1 MATVEELKKM
11 SILDVAQALGMEM
24 KRQSGNTYY
33 WTEHD
38 SFKINTN
45 RNIWH
50 WFSRDKGGNVFSL
63 VQEIKGVSFKEAK
76 HFLETG
82 EFAKVVIDE
91 KPPEPFRY
99 ILEPYEHKE
108 FNLGRQY
115 LREERGLSDETID
128 TFLAADNL
136 AQATRKK
143 GDYFEPVIV
152 FKSRNDDGSLVGASL
167 QGIVENKV
175 QHPERG
181 RLKQIMKNSDGL
193 AGFHLDIGTPKR
205 LVFAEAPIDLM
216 SYYELHKDNL
226 EDVRLVAMEGLKK
239 GVISR
244 YTVDLLSD
252 GQYSQTMS
260 REQIIG
266 ALDALNQTTELLK
279 DSSNLITLAV
289 DNDEAGLRFIK
300 GLKDDGIPITVDIP
314 PRKDNQDKMD
324 WNEYLK
330 KEKAGEKQMAE
341 ESSHKEFQAPFFS
354 TEILDKYVEE
364 VAQHYTED
372 IETAEYLFPDGRLVS
387 SWDYGMRGDDHR
399 AIRNYFDV
407 IGRPELDILN
417 DHPKDFWNLVHNGIG
432 AVRLVPE
439 TQTALLL
446 EGQALTT
453 LQREILQGSSL
464 KTEVYQEGQAIT
476 ATYLKRLGVSSEEK
490 DIDEANQKSLEPFSD
505 AQKEHIREFFKTRI
519 SDVKTDY
526 VYLPNGQEDIGY
538 YLDGYLFAHH
548 YAELDMLSPEKRVDA
563 LTSRLVSED
572 GQKVDHVALGFDIE
586 RIDRTLLE
594 DTFGY
599 NPDTPIEEYRHSEKN
614 IDRIA
619 EKEEQVFR
627 AGFDRQSFADTI
639 SLMQKYSIEEVLNPS
654 DNIYHDEIR
663 HQSLLKDLS
672 KVNTDP
678 MYHFIARYM
687 DEQGIKLSHTF
698 DTDNQIVSYV
708 KGADQFSIQ
717 DFITIAQEKDL
728 LNEAPSVAP
737 WKAITVTQPVNSYTV
752 FTDKLSKEFGNVSD
766 LYQFVNKKLKR
777 SQRRELSALLSQPG
791 RGTPLDTLMAID
803 SAAGGNFNVEVNGQ
817 SILSL
822 FPNGINEEATEI
834 YFRSSAEIEENPEQE
849 TLKSI
854 ELYHSEFLA
863 DKPDVVEYLQ
873 EENASAEEVQST
885 LAFLQTLDTD
895 RWEWLTPVQSHL
907 DELRQE
913 QHLKQLEE
921 EKLEYG
927 EELFSLYHSP
937 EFNTKPFV
945 VDWLKGQ
952 NATASEVQH
961 VLDFIP
967 TVYQEDWY
975 DPDVWK
981 SELDVELSSFR
992 DKQKALDRS
1001 QEPSNTGGELF
1012 NRNFS
1017 SLETEVSGI
1026 ALQPE
1031 ESKTQPDFPANV
1043 HLHFNIDRTTKS
1055 RFKLRS
1061 GYHYPEEKDVRILNS
1076 YSDSLQSSAQHYL
1089 NDFADQKIIYAFS
1102 EEEQVRFLEVDF
1114 EKRHWMHLTGIMP
1127 VYDEHLPSVAE
1138 KFIDEIAS
1146 GHTTFKNVTLG
1157 QGFND
1162 KIKVL
1167 PMLSEL
1173 LEAKAFT
1180 FNDLSTV
1187 QKFQRLELE
1196 KGIKPENKD
1205 LILALKTDDQS
1216 TFPASLMKLSQ
1227 KIYKTIEPDQKVV
1240 LGVFAKKDNE
1250 IRTLSVNRDYITD
1263 GGKEMLTTLQE
1274 NRAIDQ
1280 MKAEEKKQR
1289 QAQKIEI
1296 VQDSDADG
1304 LSDEVEY
1311 GQGTDPF
1318 GPNVKDTQ
1326 IENISQPEMDT
1337 RSVSEMIAAND
1348 TKALAQHMK
1357 EGVKQYF
1364 DSDQYKTFLTAM
1376 SHFNNYSP
1384 RNIQL
1389 LLAQN
1394 PKISRVASANC
1405 WSEEFGRYINKG
1417 AKALRVWAP
1426 STVTQKDPKT
1436 GQSMLDKNGN
1446 EIKVTRFRLVPVFDV
1461 SQTNGKE
1468 LPKAIYELEGTHE
1481 DYANLY
1487 RAAKTVSLD
1496 KGVSFKIDS
1505 NWSQK
1510 GNGYYSPK
1518 ANEIVI
1524 KGGMS
1529 EQQTLKTIFHEMA
1542 HSDLHNPE
1550 NISENAMKRS
1560 TAELQAESVAYVVA
1574 NHYGLDT
1581 SEYSFAYL
1589 AGWSRDPKALSD
1601 LEEQLSIVQNE
1612 AKSLISRLDTILE
1625 KQVTKT
1631 VAQSKF
1637 MEQMNHF
1644 KKQSQEKLA
1653 AKQKEREQEESPKKS
1668 QARQEL
1674 NEP

>member
-11 SILDVAQALGMEM
+11 SILDVAQSLGMEM
-24 KRQSGNTYY
+24 KRLSGNTYY

-38 SFKINTN
+38 SFKINTD
-45 RNIWH
+45 RNFWH
-50 WFSRDKGGNVFSL
+50 WFSQDKGGNVFSL

-82 EFAKVVIDE
+82 EFPKVVIDE

-99 ILEPYEHKE
+99 FLEAYEHPN

-115 LREERGLSDETID
+115 LKEERGLSDETID
-128 TFLAADNL
+128 TFLSSGNL

-175 QHPERG
+175 QHPEKG

-244 YTVDLLSD
+244 YTADLLSD

-260 REQIIG
+260 RDQIRG
-266 ALDALNQTTELLK
+266 ALDALNHTTELLK
-279 DSSNLITLAV
+279 DSPDLITLAV

-300 GLKDDGIPITVDIP
+300 GLKDDGISITVDIP
-314 PRKDNQDKMD
+314 PRKDDQDKMD
-324 WNEYLK
+324 WNDYLK
-330 KEKAGEKQMAE
+330 ESKEKAGEKQLAE
-341 ESSHKEFQAPFFS
+341 ENNHREFQAPFFN

-364 VAQHYTED
+364 VDQRYTED

-407 IGRPELDILN
+407 MGRPELDILN

-453 LQREILQGSSL
+453 IQREILQSSSL

-490 DIDEANQKSLEPFSD
+490 DATMRQPTVGLE
-505 AQKEHIREFFKTRI
+505 E
-519 SDVKTDY
+519 
-526 VYLPNGQEDIGY
+526 
-538 YLDGYLFAHH
+538 
-548 YAELDMLSPEKRVDA
+548 
-563 LTSRLVSED
+563 
-572 GQKVDHVALGFDIE
+572 
-586 RIDRTLLE
+586 
-594 DTFGY
+594 
-599 NPDTPIEEYRHSEKN
+599 
-614 IDRIA
+614 
-619 EKEEQVFR
+619 
-627 AGFDRQSFADTI
+627 
-639 SLMQKYSIEEVLNPS
+639 
-654 DNIYHDEIR
+654 
-663 HQSLLKDLS
+663 
-672 KVNTDP
+672 
-678 MYHFIARYM
+678 
-687 DEQGIKLSHTF
+687 
-698 DTDNQIVSYV
+698 
-708 KGADQFSIQ
+708 
-717 DFITIAQEKDL
+717 
-728 LNEAPSVAP
+728 
-737 WKAITVTQPVNSYTV
+737 
-752 FTDKLSKEFGNVSD
+752 
-766 LYQFVNKKLKR
+766 LYQ
-777 SQRRELSALLSQPG
+777 
-791 RGTPLDTLMAID
+791 
-803 SAAGGNFNVEVNGQ
+803 
-817 SILSL
+817 
-822 FPNGINEEATEI
+822 
-834 YFRSSAEIEENPEQE
+834 
-849 TLKSI
+849 
-854 ELYHSEFLA
+854 SEFLA

-945 VDWLKGQ
+945 VDWLKGK

-975 DPDVWK
+975 DPNVWE

-992 DKQKALDRS
+992 DKQKAPDRS

-1031 ESKTQPDFPANV
+1031 ESETQPDFPANV
-1043 HLHFNIDRTTKS
+1043 HLYFNIDRTTKS

-1061 GYHYPEEKDVRILNS
+1061 GYQYPEEKDVRILNN
-1076 YSDSLQSSAQHYL
+1076 YSDSLQRSAQHYL
-1089 NDFADQKIIYAFS
+1089 SDFAGQKIIYAFS
-1102 EEEQVRFLEVDF
+1102 EEEQVHFLEVDF

-1127 VYDEHLPSVAE
+1127 IYDEHLPSVAE
-1138 KFIDEIAS
+1138 QFIDEIAS

-1167 PMLSEL
+1167 PMLPEL

-1227 KIYKTIEPDQKVV
+1227 KIYKTIKPNQKVV
-1240 LGVFAKKDNE
+1240 LGVFAEKENE

-1263 GGKEMLTTLQE
+1263 GGKEMLMTLQE
-1274 NRAIDQ
+1274 NRATEQ
-1280 MKAEEKKQR
+1280 MKDEPNLQNGGLEKSATKDQNLRNHFEKILREDEEKKLR
-1289 QAQKIEI
+1289 QARKNEI
-1296 VQDSDADG
+1296 IQDSDADG

-1318 GPNVKDTQ
+1318 GPNVKDTK
-1326 IENISQPEMDT
+1326 IEDISQPEIDT
-1337 RSVSEMIAAND
+1337 RNVSEMIATND

-1364 DSDQYKTFLTAM
+1364 DSAQYKTFLTAM

-1394 PKISRVASANC
+1394 DKASKVASFKT
-1405 WSEEFGRYINKG
+1405 WQTEFERNINKG
-1417 AKALRVWAP
+1417 EKALRIWAP
-1426 STVTQKDPKT
+1426 STVTKKDPKT
-1436 GQSMLDKNGN
+1436 GQPMLDKDGH
-1446 EIKVTRFRLVPVFDV
+1446 EIKVTHFRLVPVFDV
-1461 SQTNGKE
+1461 SQTSGKE
-1468 LPKAIYELEGTHE
+1468 LPKEIYELEGTHE

-1496 KGVSFKIDS
+1496 KGVNFKINP
-1505 NWSQK
+1505 NWSHK
-1510 GNGYYSPK
+1510 GNGYYSLK
-1518 ANEIVI
+1518 TNEIVI

-1542 HSDLHNPE
+1542 HSVLHNPE
-1550 NISENAMKRS
+1550 NISENAIKRS

-1589 AGWSRDPKALSD
+1589 AGWSRDPEALSD
-1601 LEEQLSIVQNE
+1601 LEEQLSIVQKE
-1612 AKSLISRLDTILE
+1612 AKSLISRLDTVLE
-1625 KQVTKT
+1625 KQITKT

-1637 MEQMNHF
+1637 MEQMDRF
-1644 KKQSQEKLA
+1644 KKQSQEKLV
-1653 AKQKEREQEESPKKS
+1653 AKQKEREQEEMPKKS

>member
-24 KRQSGNTYY
+24 KRLSGNTYY

-38 SFKINTN
+38 SFKINTD
-45 RNIWH
+45 RNFWH
-50 WFSRDKGGNVFSL
+50 WFSQDKGGNVFSL

-82 EFAKVVIDE
+82 EFPKVVIDE
-91 KPPEPFRY
+91 KSPEPFRY
-99 ILEPYEHKE
+99 FLEAYEHKE

-128 TFLAADNL
+128 TFLAAGNL

-193 AGFHLDIGTPKR
+193 AGFRLDIGTPKR

-260 REQIIG
+260 RGQIIG

-364 VAQHYTED
+364 VAQRYTED

-407 IGRPELDILN
+407 MGRPELDILN
-417 DHPKDFWNLVHNGIG
+417 DHPRDFWNLVHNGIG

-439 TQTALLL
+439 THTALLL

-453 LQREILQGSSL
+453 LQREILQSSSL

-476 ATYLKRLGVSSEEK
+476 ATYLKKLGVSSEEK
-490 DIDEANQKSLEPFSD
+490 DVVMLQPTVSLE
-505 AQKEHIREFFKTRI
+505 E
-519 SDVKTDY
+519 
-526 VYLPNGQEDIGY
+526 
-538 YLDGYLFAHH
+538 
-548 YAELDMLSPEKRVDA
+548 
-563 LTSRLVSED
+563 
-572 GQKVDHVALGFDIE
+572 
-586 RIDRTLLE
+586 
-594 DTFGY
+594 
-599 NPDTPIEEYRHSEKN
+599 
-614 IDRIA
+614 
-619 EKEEQVFR
+619 
-627 AGFDRQSFADTI
+627 
-639 SLMQKYSIEEVLNPS
+639 
-654 DNIYHDEIR
+654 
-663 HQSLLKDLS
+663 
-672 KVNTDP
+672 
-678 MYHFIARYM
+678 
-687 DEQGIKLSHTF
+687 
-698 DTDNQIVSYV
+698 
-708 KGADQFSIQ
+708 
-717 DFITIAQEKDL
+717 
-728 LNEAPSVAP
+728 
-737 WKAITVTQPVNSYTV
+737 
-752 FTDKLSKEFGNVSD
+752 
-766 LYQFVNKKLKR
+766 LYQ
-777 SQRRELSALLSQPG
+777 
-791 RGTPLDTLMAID
+791 
-803 SAAGGNFNVEVNGQ
+803 
-817 SILSL
+817 
-822 FPNGINEEATEI
+822 
-834 YFRSSAEIEENPEQE
+834 
-849 TLKSI
+849 
-854 ELYHSEFLA
+854 SEFLA

-945 VDWLKGQ
+945 VNWLKGQ

-961 VLDFIP
+961 VLDLIP

-981 SELDVELSSFR
+981 PTLTAKLAEYRTQEPARERIEVSESIE
-992 DKQKALDRS
+992 KALDRS

-1031 ESKTQPDFPANV
+1031 ESETQPDFPANV
-1043 HLHFNIDRTTKS
+1043 HLYFNIDRTTKS

-1061 GYHYPEEKDVRILNS
+1061 GYQYPEEKDVRILNN
-1076 YSDSLQSSAQHYL
+1076 YSDSLQRSAQHYL
-1089 NDFADQKIIYAFS
+1089 SDFADQKIIYAFS
-1102 EEEQVRFLEVDF
+1102 EENQIHFLEVDF

-1138 KFIDEIAS
+1138 QFIDEIAS

-1167 PMLSEL
+1167 PMLPEL

-1227 KIYKTIEPDQKVV
+1227 KIYKTIKPNQKVV
-1240 LGVFAKKDNE
+1240 LGVFAEKENE

-1326 IENISQPEMDT
+1326 IENISQPEIDT
-1337 RSVSEMIAAND
+1337 RNVSEMIAAND

-1394 PKISRVASANC
+1394 PKISKVASANC

-1436 GQSMLDKNGN
+1436 GQSMLDKDGN

-1496 KGVSFKIDS
+1496 KGISFKIDS

-1529 EQQTLKTIFHEMA
+1529 EQQTLKTIFHEIA

-1550 NISENAMKRS
+1550 NMSENATKRS

-1601 LEEQLSIVQNE
+1601 LEEQLSIVQKE
-1612 AKSLISRLDTILE
+1612 AKSLISRLDIVLE

-1653 AKQKEREQEESPKKS
+1653 AKQKEREQEEPPKKS

>member
-99 ILEPYEHKE
+99 ILEPYEHPN
-108 FNLGRQY
+108 FDLGREY
-115 LREERGLSDETID
+115 LRKERGLSEETID
-128 TFLAADNL
+128 AFLNQGNL
-136 AQATRKK
+136 AEATRKK

-152 FKSRNDDGSLVGASL
+152 FKSRNVDGKIVGASL
-167 QGIVENKV
+167 QGIVENWVKY
-175 QHPERG
+175 PERG
-181 RLKQIMKNSDGL
+181 RLKQVMTRSDGMS
-193 AGFHLDIGTPKR
+193 GFSFDIGTPNR
-205 LVFAEAPIDLM
+205 LIFLEAPIDLM
-216 SYYELHKDNL
+216 SYYELHKDSL
-226 EDVRLVAMEGLKK
+226 ENVRLVAMDGVKK
-239 GVISR
+239 SVISR
-244 YTVDLLSD
+244 YTADLLTD
-252 GQYSQTMS
+252 GRFSQERS
-260 REQIIG
+260 QKDILN
-266 ALDALNQTTELLK
+266 ALDNILKTTSTFE
-279 DSSNLITLAV
+279 DNPNLITLAV
-289 DNDEAGLRFIK
+289 DNDEAGLKFIEK
-300 GLKDDGIPITVDIP
+300 LKEDNIPFQIDLAPKSDGV
-314 PRKDNQDKMD
+314 KKMD
-324 WNEYLK
+324 WNEYLQ
-330 KEKAGEKQMAE
+330 KEKAGEKKMPGE
-341 ESSHKEFQAPFFS
+341 NSHKEFQAPS
-354 TEILDKYVEE
+354 V
-364 VAQHYTED
+364 
-372 IETAEYLFPDGRLVS
+372 
-387 SWDYGMRGDDHR
+387 
-399 AIRNYFDV
+399 
-407 IGRPELDILN
+407 
-417 DHPKDFWNLVHNGIG
+417 
-432 AVRLVPE
+432 
-439 TQTALLL
+439 
-446 EGQALTT
+446 
-453 LQREILQGSSL
+453 
-464 KTEVYQEGQAIT
+464 
-476 ATYLKRLGVSSEEK
+476 
-490 DIDEANQKSLEPFSD
+490 SLE
-505 AQKEHIREFFKTRI
+505 E
-519 SDVKTDY
+519 
-526 VYLPNGQEDIGY
+526 
-538 YLDGYLFAHH
+538 
-548 YAELDMLSPEKRVDA
+548 
-563 LTSRLVSED
+563 
-572 GQKVDHVALGFDIE
+572 
-586 RIDRTLLE
+586 
-594 DTFGY
+594 
-599 NPDTPIEEYRHSEKN
+599 
-614 IDRIA
+614 
-619 EKEEQVFR
+619 
-627 AGFDRQSFADTI
+627 
-639 SLMQKYSIEEVLNPS
+639 
-654 DNIYHDEIR
+654 
-663 HQSLLKDLS
+663 
-672 KVNTDP
+672 
-678 MYHFIARYM
+678 
-687 DEQGIKLSHTF
+687 
-698 DTDNQIVSYV
+698 
-708 KGADQFSIQ
+708 
-717 DFITIAQEKDL
+717 
-728 LNEAPSVAP
+728 
-737 WKAITVTQPVNSYTV
+737 
-752 FTDKLSKEFGNVSD
+752 
-766 LYQFVNKKLKR
+766 LYQ
-777 SQRRELSALLSQPG
+777 
-791 RGTPLDTLMAID
+791 
-803 SAAGGNFNVEVNGQ
+803 
-817 SILSL
+817 
-822 FPNGINEEATEI
+822 
-834 YFRSSAEIEENPEQE
+834 
-849 TLKSI
+849 
-854 ELYHSEFLA
+854 SEFLA
-863 DKPDVVEYLQ
+863 GKPDVMKYLQ
-873 EENASAEEVQST
+873 EENASSEEVQSVISY
-885 LAFLQTLDTD
+885 LKTLDTD
-895 RWEWLTPVQSHL
+895 RWEWITPVQYYL

-913 QHLKQLEE
+913 QHLKQLEK

-927 EELFSLYHSP
+927 EELFSIYHSP

-945 VDWLKGQ
+945 VDWLKEQ

-975 DPDVWK
+975 NPDVWK
-981 SELDVELSSFR
+981 SKLDAELSSFR
-992 DKQKALDRS
+992 DKAKQVPDVKLDSTEQEKETNLSMEQQKALDRS

-1061 GYHYPEEKDVRILNS
+1061 GYLYPEEKDVRILNS

-1436 GQSMLDKNGN
+1436 GQSMLDKDGN

-1644 KKQSQEKLA
+1644 KKQSQDKLA
-1653 AKQKEREQEESPKKS
+1653 AKQKEREQEEPPKKS

>member
-38 SFKINTN
+38 SFKINTD

-50 WFSRDKGGNVFSL
+50 WFSQDKGGNVFSL

-82 EFAKVVIDE
+82 EFPKVVIDE

-99 ILEPYEHKE
+99 FLEPYEHPN
-108 FNLGRQY
+108 FDLGREY
-115 LREERGLSDETID
+115 LRKERGLSEETID
-128 TFLAADNL
+128 AFLNQGNL
-136 AQATRKK
+136 AEATRKK

-152 FKSRNDDGSLVGASL
+152 FKSRDVDGKIIGASL
-167 QGIVENKV
+167 QGIVENWV

-181 RLKQIMKNSDGL
+181 RFKRVMVNSDGL
-193 AGFHLDIGTPKR
+193 SGFSFDIGTPNR
-205 LVFAEAPIDLM
+205 LIFLEAPIDLM
-216 SYYELHKDNL
+216 SYYELHKDSL
-226 EDVRLVAMEGLKK
+226 ENVRLVAMDGIKK

-244 YTVDLLSD
+244 YTADLLTD
-252 GQYSQTMS
+252 GKFSQERS
-260 REQIIG
+260 QKDILN
-266 ALDALNQTTELLK
+266 ALDNILK
-279 DSSNLITLAV
+279 ATSTFEDNPNLITLAV
-289 DNDEAGLRFIK
+289 DNDEAGLKFIEK
-300 GLKDDGIPITVDIP
+300 LQNDNVPFQVDLP
-314 PRKDNQDKMD
+314 PKKEGEEKMD
-324 WNEYLK
+324 WNDYLK
-330 KEKAGEKQMAE
+330 QENNTPSTYRLEQAKRKLARLEKEYG
-341 ESSHKEFQAPFFS
+341 QAVDAVFAHQKLTNGQPMNN
-354 TEILDKYVEE
+354 KRN
-364 VAQHYTED
+364 
-372 IETAEYLFPDGRLVS
+372 GS
-387 SWDYGMRGDDHR
+387 SWFKHQETLEQKASKLSRAVNEQKERVDYLENQADWMARGLDR
-399 AIRNYFDV
+399 QGRGLRLTVENIPNIKKELELAETGESYFSKATL
-407 IGRPELDILN
+407 RKYKKELS
-417 DHPKDFWNLVHNGIG
+417 
-432 AVRLVPE
+432 RLE
-439 TQTALLL
+439 A
-446 EGQALTT
+446 EQA
-453 LQREILQGSSL
+453 R
-464 KTEVYQEGQAIT
+464 
-476 ATYLKRLGVSSEEK
+476 LKRLTISSSSQALIDSGELNQWQKHPHIYFVKGLRKVALELTDEGIFQPSSRYPAYSEK
-490 DIDEANQKSLEPFSD
+490 D
-505 AQKEHIREFFKTRI
+505 
-519 SDVKTDY
+519 
-526 VYLPNGQEDIGY
+526 
-538 YLDGYLFAHH
+538 
-548 YAELDMLSPEKRVDA
+548 
-563 LTSRLVSED
+563 
-572 GQKVDHVALGFDIE
+572 QKVVE
-586 RIDRTLLE
+586 
-594 DTFGY
+594 
-599 NPDTPIEEYRHSEKN
+599 
-614 IDRIA
+614 
-619 EKEEQVFR
+619 
-627 AGFDRQSFADTI
+627 
-639 SLMQKYSIEEVLNPS
+639 
-654 DNIYHDEIR
+654 
-663 HQSLLKDLS
+663 SLLKKQEVSEKQESMPRETETDLS
-672 KVNTDP
+672 
-678 MYHFIARYM
+678 M
-687 DEQGIKLSHTF
+687 EQ
-698 DTDNQIVSYV
+698 
-708 KGADQFSIQ
+708 
-717 DFITIAQEKDL
+717 
-728 LNEAPSVAP
+728 
-737 WKAITVTQPVNSYTV
+737 
-752 FTDKLSKEFGNVSD
+752 
-766 LYQFVNKKLKR
+766 
-777 SQRRELSALLSQPG
+777 
-791 RGTPLDTLMAID
+791 
-803 SAAGGNFNVEVNGQ
+803 
-817 SILSL
+817 
-822 FPNGINEEATEI
+822 
-834 YFRSSAEIEENPEQE
+834 
-849 TLKSI
+849 
-854 ELYHSEFLA
+854 
-863 DKPDVVEYLQ
+863 
-873 EENASAEEVQST
+873 
-885 LAFLQTLDTD
+885 
-895 RWEWLTPVQSHL
+895 
-907 DELRQE
+907 
-913 QHLKQLEE
+913 
-921 EKLEYG
+921 
-927 EELFSLYHSP
+927 
-937 EFNTKPFV
+937 
-945 VDWLKGQ
+945 
-952 NATASEVQH
+952 
-961 VLDFIP
+961 
-967 TVYQEDWY
+967 
-975 DPDVWK
+975 
-981 SELDVELSSFR
+981 
-992 DKQKALDRS
+992 QKALDRS

-1043 HLHFNIDRTTKS
+1043 HLYFNIDRTTKS

-1061 GYHYPEEKDVRILNS
+1061 GYRYPEEKDVRILNS
-1076 YSDSLQSSAQHYL
+1076 YSDSLQNSAQHYL

-1102 EEEQVRFLEVDF
+1102 EEDQIHFLEVDF

-1205 LILALKTDDQS
+1205 LILVLKTDDRS

-1240 LGVFAKKDNE
+1240 LGVFAEKGNE

-1263 GGKEMLTTLQE
+1263 GGEEMLTTLQE

-1280 MKAEEKKQR
+1280 MKDEEKKQS

-1376 SHFNNYSP
+1376 SQFNNYSP

-1394 PKISRVASANC
+1394 PKISKVASFKT
-1405 WSEEFGRYINKG
+1405 WKTEFERSINKG
-1417 AKALRVWAP
+1417 EKSLRIWAP

-1436 GQSMLDKNGN
+1436 GQPMLDKDGN
-1446 EIKVTRFRLVPVFDV
+1446 EIKVTRFRLVPVFDI
-1461 SQTNGKE
+1461 SQTSGKE

-1505 NWSQK
+1505 DWSQK

-1542 HSDLHNPE
+1542 HSDLHNSE
-1550 NISENAMKRS
+1550 NISENATKRS

-1589 AGWSRDPKALSD
+1589 AGWSREPEALSD
-1601 LEEQLSIVQNE
+1601 LEEQLSIVQKE
-1612 AKSLISRLDTILE
+1612 AKSLISRLDTVLE

-1653 AKQKEREQEESPKKS
+1653 AKQKEREQEEPPKKS

>member
-50 WFSRDKGGNVFSL
+50 WFSQDKGGNVFSL

-82 EFAKVVIDE
+82 EFPKVVIDE

-99 ILEPYEHKE
+99 ILEPYEHPN
-108 FNLGRQY
+108 FDLGREY
-115 LREERGLSDETID
+115 LRKERGLSEETID
-128 TFLAADNL
+128 AFLNQGNL
-136 AQATRKK
+136 AEATRKK

-152 FKSRNDDGSLVGASL
+152 FKSKNVDGKIVGASL
-167 QGIVENKV
+167 QGIVENWV
-175 QHPERG
+175 QYPERG
-181 RLKQIMKNSDGL
+181 RLKQVMTRSDGMS
-193 AGFHLDIGTPKR
+193 GFSFDIGTPNR
-205 LVFAEAPIDLM
+205 LIFLEAPIDLM
-216 SYYELHKDNL
+216 SYYELHKDSL
-226 EDVRLVAMEGLKK
+226 ENVRLVAMDGVKK
-239 GVISR
+239 SVISR
-244 YTVDLLSD
+244 YTADLLTD
-252 GQYSQTMS
+252 GRFSQERS
-260 REQIIG
+260 QKDILN
-266 ALDALNQTTELLK
+266 ALDNILKTTSTFE
-279 DSSNLITLAV
+279 DNPNLITLAV
-289 DNDEAGLRFIK
+289 DNDEAGLKFIEK
-300 GLKDDGIPITVDIP
+300 LKEDNIPFQIDLAPKSDGV
-314 PRKDNQDKMD
+314 KKMD
-324 WNEYLK
+324 WNEYLQ
-330 KEKAGEKQMAE
+330 KEKAGEKTMAE
-341 ESSHKEFQAPFFS
+341 ENNYKEFQIPFFN
-354 TEILDKYVEE
+354 TEILDRYVEE
-364 VAQHYTED
+364 VMQHYTDD
-372 IETAEYLFPDGRLVS
+372 ISTAEYLFPDGRMVS
-387 SWDYGMRGDDHR
+387 SWEYDARGDDHR

-407 IGRPELDILN
+407 MGRPELDILN
-417 DHPKDFWNLVHNGIG
+417 DHPKDFWNLVHNGLG

-446 EGQALTT
+446 EGQSLTT
-453 LQREILQGSSL
+453 IQKEILQSSSL
-464 KTEVYQEGQAIT
+464 KIEVYQEGQTIT
-476 ATYLKRLGVSSEEK
+476 STYLKRLGVLSVEEM
-490 DIDEANQKSLEPFSD
+490 DATMQQPTVSLE
-505 AQKEHIREFFKTRI
+505 E
-519 SDVKTDY
+519 
-526 VYLPNGQEDIGY
+526 
-538 YLDGYLFAHH
+538 
-548 YAELDMLSPEKRVDA
+548 
-563 LTSRLVSED
+563 
-572 GQKVDHVALGFDIE
+572 
-586 RIDRTLLE
+586 
-594 DTFGY
+594 
-599 NPDTPIEEYRHSEKN
+599 
-614 IDRIA
+614 
-619 EKEEQVFR
+619 
-627 AGFDRQSFADTI
+627 
-639 SLMQKYSIEEVLNPS
+639 
-654 DNIYHDEIR
+654 
-663 HQSLLKDLS
+663 
-672 KVNTDP
+672 
-678 MYHFIARYM
+678 
-687 DEQGIKLSHTF
+687 
-698 DTDNQIVSYV
+698 
-708 KGADQFSIQ
+708 
-717 DFITIAQEKDL
+717 
-728 LNEAPSVAP
+728 
-737 WKAITVTQPVNSYTV
+737 
-752 FTDKLSKEFGNVSD
+752 
-766 LYQFVNKKLKR
+766 LYQ
-777 SQRRELSALLSQPG
+777 
-791 RGTPLDTLMAID
+791 
-803 SAAGGNFNVEVNGQ
+803 
-817 SILSL
+817 
-822 FPNGINEEATEI
+822 
-834 YFRSSAEIEENPEQE
+834 
-849 TLKSI
+849 
-854 ELYHSEFLA
+854 SEFLA
-863 DKPDVVEYLQ
+863 GKPDVMEYLQ
-873 EENASAEEVQST
+873 EENASSEEVQSVISY
-885 LAFLQTLDTD
+885 LKTLDTE
-895 RWEWLTPVQSHL
+895 RWEWITPVQYYL

-913 QHLKQLEE
+913 QHLKQLEK

-927 EELFSLYHSP
+927 EELFSIYHSP

-945 VDWLKGQ
+945 VDWLKEQ

-975 DPDVWK
+975 NPDVWK
-981 SELDVELSSFR
+981 SELDAELSSFR
-992 DKQKALDRS
+992 DKAKQVPDVKLDSTEQEKETNLSMEQQKALDRS

-1348 TKALAQHMK
+1348 TRALAQHMK

-1394 PKISRVASANC
+1394 PKISKVASANC

-1612 AKSLISRLDTILE
+1612 AKSLISRLDTVLE

-1653 AKQKEREQEESPKKS
+1653 AKQKEREQEEPPKKS